1 MTSNVLR
8 IQTGKLQYVEYLLQ
22 ALDLI
27 IFVELAIGYYLDNL
41 TLLLV
46 RAFVQFAYVQ
56 HHKLPGGHETTTQII
71 PVIIVNAICIITHI
85 LHAAPQAA
93 NKASHGYMH
102 GGTILDL
109 IGERPCSKWRLIG
122 QDLLVFG
129 LQLLMLAVGHE
140 QTVEQDCKRGTTTTQ
155 DLDAEEAGMRLSQE
169 GATAAPRGE
178 TDRPHESE
186 EGIEMQ
192 SFLPA
197 TEGAVTTAIDSE
209 DNLILTLNV
218 QRSLKGLITRNS
230 QRPPAE
236 DGERSSAIDS
246 AADRVDTLRLLLQ
259 RVAGSRG

>member
-1 MTSNVLR
+1 MSDGLR
-8 IQTGKLQYVEYLLQ
+8 IRSGKQHIESLLQ
-22 ALDLI
+22 AFDLI
-27 IFVELAIGYYLDNL
+27 IFVELAISQYLDNL

-56 HHKLPGGHETTTQII
+56 RHKLPGGHETTTQIV

-85 LHAAPQAA
+85 LHAAPEAA

-102 GGTILDL
+102 GGAILDL

-122 QDLLVFG
+122 QDLLIFG

-140 QTVEQDCKRGTTTTQ
+140 QTAEQDRKRGTTTTQ
-155 DLDAEEAGMRLSQE
+155 DLDAEEAGMRRSQE
-169 GATAAPRGE
+169 GATAAPVEEPTEPRG
-178 TDRPHESE
+178 SE
-186 EGIEMQ
+186 GGIEMQ

-197 TEGAVTTAIDSE
+197 TEGAVTTAVDS
-209 DNLILTLNV
+209 DDDLILTLNV
-218 QRSLKGLITRNS
+218 RRSLKGLITRNS

-236 DGERSSAIDS
+236 DGEGSSAIDS
-246 AADRVDTLRLLLQ
+246 AAERVDALRLLLQ